1 MAELKSRHRLAGHVR
16 TETDGADVTVTS
28 TAYRYNPEGIEVG
41 RTTVVAV
48 NGMAY
53 PDLWIC
59 RPTALRDRAGSVTL
73 QATCPHILKDRPDA
87 LGSAACRPLLPVFA
101 CRSWSGGPAV

>member
-1 MAELKSRHRLAGHVR
+1 MAELKSRHRLAGHIR
-16 TETDGADVTVTS
+16 METDGADVTVTS

-41 RTTVVAV
+41 RTTVVTV
-48 NGMAY
+48 NGVAF

-59 RPTALRDRAGSVTL
+59 RPPALRDRAGSVIL
-73 QATCPHILKDRPDA
+73 YPTCPRSLSDRPED
-87 LGSAACRPLLPVFA
+87 LGSAACRLLLPAFA